1 MKVPTKQF
9 TLAETLGVMHGYLLE
24 DNGFSRLHEAMEW
37 IANRPIFTHEIPRVA
52 DDLQAALGKQFP
64 KLMTPR
70 VIREIKR
77 LVKSIK
83 SKNKLNE
90 ICRWNKLISLYG
102 NIFEVQPMQPFDK
115 MEEFTLPDKNV
126 IILVKD
132 DDSLPEY
139 I

>member
-24 DNGFSRLHEAMEW
+24 DNGFSRLHETMEW
-37 IANRPIFTHEIPRVA
+37 IANRPIFTHEIPYIA
-52 DDLQAALGKQFP
+52 DDLQTAIAKQFP
-64 KLMTPR
+64 ILSTPKVLKEVKKLCRSLKTD
-70 VIREIKR
+70 
-77 LVKSIK
+77 
-83 SKNKLNE
+83 NKLNE
-90 ICRWNKLISLYG
+90 VCRWNKLISLYG

-115 MEEFTLPDKNV
+115 MEEFTLPDKDV
-126 IILVKD
+126 ILLVKD